1 MADVFISYAKAQR
14 ALTESLAK
22 DLEAAGLSTWWDT
35 GLRPGENFR
44 NKIDDQLNACK
55 AAVIIWTPEAV
66 KSDWVISEADHAWQ
80 QKKLVNTHVPEIK
93 PYQIPKPFNQSHS
106 AEVANR
112 AVIIDAIRTRIA
124 QHGPAG
130 EPRLDAPADSD
141 RTREEQAAVGHGR
154 RGFLR
159 WSYGLVGA
167 LAAAVL
173 ATLVGLFF
181 LDIVPG
187 PTRPTAHIP
196 KWDVSGDTFIG
207 EPIRLAWK
215 FDRSA
220 LVNVDG
226 SKSEAP
232 ILFELSSSSDARF
245 GADTRM
251 ETYADGDRKFM
262 WHINATRFWRV
273 RAVESRTEKPLT
285 SDWSLAIPITQYDS
299 AYDRIKATGKV
310 LVYVSNAEIQG
321 TFKWVDAKGLRGFDI
336 ELSKLIVDELSGRIG
351 RPLEVQRL
359 SVPWTQ
365 LLETP
370 RKEKA
375 DFIISSITKLETRKR
390 DFGIEFSEPY
400 YCTTHALIYRAGA
413 PDRTIREMITD
424 KTVGVQDKTTNAR
437 LAEELAK
444 ESSFHLKAFDT
455 TETLINALMRSEID
469 YGIADIPFAVSAQIG
484 RRSGGQDR
492 LGFKTFRDED
502 FPASVPEAE
511 RVRGICDRRPWRRAP
526 AVECD
531 RRCHR
536 QSQAGRHI
544 GAPLQG
550 SHAGVRGLPGRYRR
564 KPRRR
569 HGARTP
575 VALPAI
581 SCEIHFGYVIKNLS
595 CNVFAISLVTGMLR
609 PVRGS
614 HPRRPIF
621 REEP

>member
-112 AVIIDAIRTRIA
+112 AVIIDAIRARIA
-124 QHGPAG
+124 QHTLVG
-130 EPRLDAPADSD
+130 EPGLDASASDSH
-141 RTREEQAAVGHGR
+141 RTREEPTADGR
-154 RGFLR
+154 GRGGFLR

-181 LDIVPG
+181 LDIVPR
-187 PTRPTAHIP
+187 PTRPTAPIP
-196 KWDVSGDTFIG
+196 KWDLSGGDTFIG
-207 EPIRLAWK
+207 EPIPLAWK

-226 SKSEAP
+226 SKSESS
-232 ILFELSSSSDARF
+232 ILFELSSSNDDRF

-251 ETYADGDRKFM
+251 ETYADGDRKFV

-273 RAVESRTEKPLT
+273 RAVESRTKKPL
-285 SDWSLAIPITQYDS
+285 SDDWSLAIRITQYDS

-310 LVYVSNAEIQG
+310 LIYVSNAEIQG

-336 ELSKLIVDELSGRIG
+336 ELSKLIVDELSGLIG
-351 RPLEVQRL
+351 HPLEVQRL

-390 DFGIEFSEPY
+390 EFGIEFSEPY
-400 YCTTHALIYRAGA
+400 YCTTHTLIYRAGA
-413 PDRTIREMITD
+413 PDRTIREMITG

-444 ESSFHLKAFDT
+444 ESSFHLKTFDT

-469 YGIADIPFAVSAQIG
+469 YGIADIPFAVSAQIAT
-484 RRSGGQDR
+484 RSGGQDR

-511 RVRGICDRRPWRRAP
+511 RVEEYAIAVRGGEHQLLSVIDGVIGKAKQDGTLARLFRQATQEFENAPSVTGGSRAGDTAQERPWL
-526 AVECD
+526 C
-531 RRCHR
+531 
-536 QSQAGRHI
+536 
-544 GAPLQG
+544 
-550 SHAGVRGLPGRYRR
+550 
-564 KPRRR
+564 
-569 HGARTP
+569 
-575 VALPAI
+575 
-581 SCEIHFGYVIKNLS
+581 
-595 CNVFAISLVTGMLR
+595 LR
-609 PVRGS
+609 
-614 HPRRPIF
+614 
-621 REEP
+621 